1 MSQVAVYV
9 LHKLGREGNGFNS
22 NYKLSVERPPHLVH
36 ITFADTTND
45 NCKINGLWYEKDE
58 KLTKLHLEGKDFLE
72 VQEEIAEE
80 SKEDLISKYE
90 ELSGEKA
97 KPIWGVKKLTEEIAK
112 LNK

>member
-72 VQEEIAEE
+72 VQEEEVPSKDELVAE
-80 SKEDLISKYE
+80 YE
-90 ELSGEKA
+90 LLSGETAKA
-97 KPIWGVKKLTEEIAK
+97 IWGVKKLTEEIAK
-112 LNK
+112 LK

>member
-9 LHKLGREGNGFNS
+9 LHRLGREGNGFNS
-22 NYKLSVERPPHLVH
+22 AYKLSVERPPHLVH

-72 VQEEIAEE
+72 VQEP
-80 SKEDLISKYE
+80 SKDDLIKEYE
-90 ELSGEKA
+90 LLSGEKA
-97 KPIWGVKKLTEEIAK
+97 KPIWGVNKLTEEIAK
-112 LNK
+112 LKK

>member
-9 LHKLGREGNGFNS
+9 LHRLGREGNGFNS
-22 NYKLSVERPPHLVH
+22 AYKLSVERPPHLVH

-72 VQEEIAEE
+72 VQEP
-80 SKEDLISKYE
+80 SKDDLIKEYE
-90 ELSGEKA
+90 LLSGEKA
-97 KPIWGVKKLTEEIAK
+97 KPIWGVKKLNEEIAK
-112 LNK
+112 INK

>member
-36 ITFADTTND
+36 ITFAETTND

-72 VQEEIAEE
+72 VQEESKDELVAE
-80 SKEDLISKYE
+80 YE
-90 ELSGEKA
+90 LLSGEKA
-97 KPIWGVKKLTEEIAK
+97 KPIWGVKKLNEEIAK
-112 LNK
+112 LKK

>member
-9 LHKLGREGNGFNS
+9 LHRLGREGNGFNS
-22 NYKLSVERPPHLVH
+22 AYKLSVERPPHLVH

-72 VQEEIAEE
+72 VQEP
-80 SKEDLISKYE
+80 SKDELIKEYE
-90 ELSGEKA
+90 LLSGEKA
-97 KPIWGVKKLTEEIAK
+97 KTIWGVNKLTEEITK
-112 LNK
+112 LK

>member
-72 VQEEIAEE
+72 VQEP
-80 SKEDLISKYE
+80 SKDELIKEYE
-90 ELSGEKA
+90 LLSGEKA
-97 KPIWGVKKLTEEIAK
+97 KTIWGVNKLTEEITK
-112 LNK
+112 LK

>member
-1 MSQVAVYV
+1 MNQVAVYT
-9 LHKLGREGNGFNS
+9 LHKLAREGNGFTP

-36 ITFADTTND
+36 ITFAETTND

-72 VQEEIAEE
+72 VKEEEVS
-80 SKEDLISKYE
+80 SKDDLIKEYE
-90 ELSGEKA
+90 LLSGESV

-112 LNK
+112 LK

>member
-22 NYKLSVERPPHLVH
+22 NYKLSVERPPHLLH

-72 VQEEIAEE
+72 VQEEEVPSKDELVAE
-80 SKEDLISKYE
+80 YE
-90 ELSGEKA
+90 LLSGESV
-97 KPIWGVKKLTEEIAK
+97 KPIWGIKKLSEEITK
-112 LNK
+112 LK

>member
-9 LHKLGREGNGFNS
+9 LHRLGREGNGFNS
-22 NYKLSVERPPHLVH
+22 AYKLSVERPPHLVH

-72 VQEEIAEE
+72 VQEP
-80 SKEDLISKYE
+80 SKDDLIKEYE
-90 ELSGEKA
+90 LLSGEKP
-97 KPIWGVKKLTEEIAK
+97 KPIWGVNKLTEEITK
-112 LNK
+112 LK

>member
-72 VQEEIAEE
+72 VQEP
-80 SKEDLISKYE
+80 SKDELIKEYE
-90 ELSGEKA
+90 LLSGEKA
-97 KPIWGVKKLTEEIAK
+97 KPIWGVNKLTEEITK
-112 LNK
+112 LK

>member
-72 VQEEIAEE
+72 IQEEAPSKDELVAE
-80 SKEDLISKYE
+80 YE
-90 ELSGEKA
+90 LLSGESV
-97 KPIWGVKKLTEEIAK
+97 KPIWGIKKLSEEITK
-112 LNK
+112 LK

>member
-9 LHKLGREGNGFNS
+9 LHKLGREGNGFNPS
-22 NYKLSVERPPHLVH
+22 YKLSVERPPHLVH

-72 VQEEIAEE
+72 VQEP
-80 SKEDLISKYE
+80 SKDDLIKEYE
-90 ELSGEKA
+90 LLSGESV
-97 KPIWGVKKLTEEIAK
+97 KPIWGVNKLTEEITK
-112 LNK
+112 LK

>member
-9 LHKLGREGNGFNS
+9 LHKLGREGNGFNPA
-22 NYKLSVERPPHLVH
+22 YKLSIERPPHLVH
-36 ITFADTTND
+36 ITFAETTND

-72 VQEEIAEE
+72 VQEESKDELVAE
-80 SKEDLISKYE
+80 YE
-90 ELSGEKA
+90 LLSGEKA
-97 KPIWGVKKLTEEIAK
+97 KPIWGVKKLNEEIAK

>member
-72 VQEEIAEE
+72 VQEEEVPSKDELVAE
-80 SKEDLISKYE
+80 YE
-90 ELSGEKA
+90 LLSGESV
-97 KPIWGVKKLTEEIAK
+97 KPIWGIKKLSEEITK
-112 LNK
+112 LK

>member
-58 KLTKLHLEGKDFLE
+58 NLTKLHLEGKDFLE
-72 VQEEIAEE
+72 VQIP
-80 SKEDLISKYE
+80 SKDELIKEYE
-90 ELSGEKA
+90 LLSGEKA
-97 KPIWGVKKLTEEIAK
+97 KPIWGVNKLTEEITK
-112 LNK
+112 LK

>member
-9 LHKLGREGNGFNS
+9 LHRLGREGNGFNS
-22 NYKLSVERPPHLVH
+22 AYKLSVERPPHLVH

-72 VQEEIAEE
+72 VQEL
-80 SKEDLISKYE
+80 SKDDLIKEYE
-90 ELSGEKA
+90 LLSGEKA
-97 KPIWGVKKLTEEIAK
+97 KPIWGVNKLTEEITK
-112 LNK
+112 LK

>member
-9 LHKLGREGNGFNS
+9 LHRLGREGNGFNS
-22 NYKLSVERPPHLVH
+22 AYKLSVERPPHLVH

-72 VQEEIAEE
+72 VQEEVL
-80 SKEDLISKYE
+80 SKDDLIKEYE
-90 ELSGEKA
+90 LLSGEKC
-97 KPIWGVKKLTEEIAK
+97 KPIWGTKKLSEEITK
-112 LNK
+112 LK

>member
-72 VQEEIAEE
+72 IQEP
-80 SKEDLISKYE
+80 SKDELIKEYE
-90 ELSGEKA
+90 LLSGEKA
-97 KPIWGVKKLTEEIAK
+97 KTIWGVNKLTEEITK
-112 LNK
+112 LK

>member
-72 VQEEIAEE
+72 VQEP
-80 SKEDLISKYE
+80 SKDELIKEYE
-90 ELSGEKA
+90 LLSGEKA
-97 KPIWGVKKLTEEIAK
+97 KPIWGVNKLTEEIAK
-112 LNK
+112 LKK

>member
-9 LHKLGREGNGFNS
+9 LHRLGREGNGFNS
-22 NYKLSVERPPHLVH
+22 AYKLSVERPPHLVH

-72 VQEEIAEE
+72 VQEP
-80 SKEDLISKYE
+80 SKDDLIKEYE
-90 ELSGEKA
+90 LLSGESV
-97 KPIWGVKKLTEEIAK
+97 KPIWGTKKLSEEIAK
-112 LNK
+112 LK

>member
-72 VQEEIAEE
+72 IQEEAPSKDELIKEYE
-80 SKEDLISKYE
+80 S
-90 ELSGEKA
+90 LSGEKA
-97 KPIWGVKKLTEEIAK
+97 KSIWGVNKLTEEITK
-112 LNK
+112 IK

>member
-22 NYKLSVERPPHLVH
+22 AYKLSVERPPHLVH
-36 ITFADTTND
+36 ITFANTTND

-72 VQEEIAEE
+72 VQEP
-80 SKEDLISKYE
+80 SKDDLIKEYE
-90 ELSGEKA
+90 LLSGEKA
-97 KPIWGVKKLTEEIAK
+97 KPIWGVNKLTEEITK
-112 LNK
+112 LK

>member
-72 VQEEIAEE
+72 VQEEVP
-80 SKEDLISKYE
+80 SKDELIKEYE
-90 ELSGEKA
+90 LLSGEKA
-97 KPIWGVKKLTEEIAK
+97 KPIWGVNKLTEEIAK
-112 LNK
+112 LKK

>member
-9 LHKLGREGNGFNS
+9 LHKLAREGNGFTP

-36 ITFADTTND
+36 ITFAETTND

-72 VQEEIAEE
+72 VQEP
-80 SKEDLISKYE
+80 SKDELVKEYE
-90 ELSGEKA
+90 LLSGEKA
-97 KPIWGVKKLTEEIAK
+97 KTIWGVNKLTEEITK
-112 LNK
+112 LK

>member
-72 VQEEIAEE
+72 VQEP
-80 SKEDLISKYE
+80 SKDELIKEYE
-90 ELSGEKA
+90 LLSGEKA
-97 KPIWGVKKLTEEIAK
+97 KPIWGVNKLT
-112 LNK
+112 